1 MWLEGARGSP
11 PTVFGGRIWN
21 GRPPRAP
28 SIRIFPVNT
37 FAIGGRPPV
46 AIVFR
51 FDYITIAFAIG
62 GRLRRPPI
70 AKGAFGAQGGGP
82 WPSGPPLPTPLVT
95 TVGTYEA
102 LAT

>member
-11 PTVFGGRIWN
+11 PTVFGGGIWN

-62 GRLRRPPI
+62 GRLRRPTI
-70 AKGAFGAQGGGP
+70 AKGAFGAQGGAMAQ
-82 WPSGPPLPTPLVT
+82 WPPPAYAPDCSGLF
-95 TVGTYEA
+95 
-102 LAT
+102 